1 LDKKGDEKPK
11 VPDHP
16 ACDSFRSG
24 TLKQATTMHS
34 LDFKEIVDRF
44 YPMLYR
50 FALSLARNEADAC
63 DLTQQTFSIWAAKG
77 HLLRDGSK
85 AKSWL
90 FTTLYRE
97 FISNRRREMR
107 WPKEELSE
115 VEHELPCAMPET
127 VDRFEATQ
135 VMEALQS
142 IDETFRA
149 PLVLFYLREHSYE
162 EIAHILE
169 IPIGTVMSR
178 LSRGKQKL
186 QQAFLNHQ
194 AQADS
199 NIVRLPMRKT
209 TGEPAHG

>member
-1 LDKKGDEKPK
+1 MP
-11 VPDHP
+11 
-16 ACDSFRSG
+16 
-24 TLKQATTMHS
+24 S
-34 LDFKEIVDRF
+34 LDFEEIVDRF

-77 HLLRDGSK
+77 HFLRDGSK

-115 VEHELPCAMPET
+115 VEHELPCALPET
-127 VDRFEATQ
+127 VDCLESAQ

-142 IDETFRA
+142 VDETFRA
-149 PLVLFYLREHSYE
+149 PLVLFYLQEHSYE
-162 EIAHILE
+162 EISRILE
-169 IPIGTVMSR
+169 IPLGTVMSR

-186 QQAFLNHQ
+186 QQAFLLRQ
-194 AQADS
+194 APADS
-199 NIVRLPMRKT
+199 NIIRMPMRKVK
-209 TGEPAHG
+209 GDEARG

>member
-1 LDKKGDEKPK
+1 
-11 VPDHP
+11 
-16 ACDSFRSG
+16 
-24 TLKQATTMHS
+24 MHS
-34 LDFKEIVDRF
+34 LDFEEIVDRF

-63 DLTQQTFSIWAAKG
+63 DLTQQTFSVWASKG
-77 HLLRDGSK
+77 HLLRDASK
-85 AKSWL
+85 VKSWL

-115 VEHELPCAMPET
+115 VENELPVALPET
-127 VDRFEATQ
+127 VDVLESAQ

-149 PLVLFYLREHSYE
+149 PLVLFYLQEHSYE
-162 EIAHILE
+162 EIGKILE
-169 IPIGTVMSR
+169 IPTGTVMSR

-186 QQAFLNHQ
+186 QQAFLRLQ
-194 AQADS
+194 APTDS
-199 NIVRLPMRKT
+199 NIIRMPMRKA
-209 TGEPAHG
+209 TGGPLRG

>member
-1 LDKKGDEKPK
+1 
-11 VPDHP
+11 
-16 ACDSFRSG
+16 
-24 TLKQATTMHS
+24 MHS
-34 LDFKEIVDRF
+34 LDFEEIVDRY

-63 DLTQQTFSIWAAKG
+63 DLTQQTFSVWATKG
-77 HLLRDGSK
+77 HLLRDSSK

-97 FISNRRREMR
+97 FISSRRREMR
-107 WPKEELSE
+107 WPKEDISE
-115 VEHELPCAMPET
+115 MENELPAAMPET
-127 VDRFEATQ
+127 VDVLEAGQ

-149 PLVLFYLREHSYE
+149 PLALFYLQEHSYE
-162 EIAHILE
+162 QIAQILE

-186 QQAFLNHQ
+186 QQAFLARQ
-194 AQADS
+194 AQTGPR
-199 NIVRLPMRKT
+199 IIPMPR
-209 TGEPAHG
+209 GEGESRG

>member
-1 LDKKGDEKPK
+1 
-11 VPDHP
+11 
-16 ACDSFRSG
+16 
-24 TLKQATTMHS
+24 MHS
-34 LDFKEIVDRF
+34 LDFEEIVDRF

-63 DLTQQTFSIWAAKG
+63 DLTQQTFSIWATKG
-77 HLLRDGSK
+77 HFLRDGSK

-97 FISNRRREMR
+97 FISSRRREMR

-115 VEHELPCAMPET
+115 VEHELPAAMPET
-127 VDRFEATQ
+127 VDCLESGQ

-149 PLVLFYLREHSYE
+149 PLVLFYLQEHSYE

-178 LSRGKQKL
+178 LSRGKLKL
-186 QQAFLNHQ
+186 QQAFLNRQ

-199 NIVRLPMRKT
+199 NIIRMPMRRAAKE
-209 TGEPAHG
+209 GEPSHG

>member
-1 LDKKGDEKPK
+1 MSIP
-11 VPDHP
+11 V
-16 ACDSFRSG
+16 
-24 TLKQATTMHS
+24 TTMHS
-34 LDFKEIVDRF
+34 LDFEEIVDRF

-63 DLTQQTFSIWAAKG
+63 DLTQQTFSIWAIKG
-77 HLLRDGSK
+77 HLLRDASK
-85 AKSWL
+85 VKSWL

-115 VEHELPCAMPET
+115 VEHELPAAMPET
-127 VDRFEATQ
+127 VDCLESTQ

-149 PLVLFYLREHSYE
+149 PLVLFYLQEHSYE
-162 EIAHILE
+162 EIARILD

-186 QQAFLNHQ
+186 QQAFLQ
-194 AQADS
+194 RQPSKDS
-199 NIVRLPMRKT
+199 NLIRLPAQKAQ
-209 TGEPAHG
+209 GEPSHG

>member
-1 LDKKGDEKPK
+1 
-11 VPDHP
+11 
-16 ACDSFRSG
+16 
-24 TLKQATTMHS
+24 MHS
-34 LDFKEIVDRF
+34 LDFEEIVDRF

-63 DLTQQTFSIWAAKG
+63 DLTQQTFSIWATKG

-115 VEHELPCAMPET
+115 VEHELPAAMPET
-127 VDRFEATQ
+127 VDCLESTQ
-135 VMEALQS
+135 VMDALHS

-149 PLVLFYLREHSYE
+149 PLVLFYLQEHSYE
-162 EIAHILE
+162 EIAQILE

-186 QQAFLNHQ
+186 QQAFARYQ
-194 AQADS
+194 IEPDS
-199 NIVRLPMRKT
+199 NIIRMPMRQSK
-209 TGEPAHG
+209 GGKSHG

>member
-1 LDKKGDEKPK
+1 
-11 VPDHP
+11 
-16 ACDSFRSG
+16 
-24 TLKQATTMHS
+24 MHS
-34 LDFKEIVDRF
+34 LDFEEIVDRF

-63 DLTQQTFSIWAAKG
+63 DLTQQTFSVWATKG
-77 HLLRDGSK
+77 HLLRDSSK

-107 WPKEELSE
+107 WPSQELSE

-127 VDRFEATQ
+127 VDPLESAQ
-135 VMEALQS
+135 VMQALQS

-149 PLVLFYLREHSYE
+149 PLVLFYLQEHSYE
-162 EIAHILE
+162 EISHILE
-169 IPIGTVMSR
+169 IPLGTVMSR

-186 QQAFLNHQ
+186 QQAFLHRQ
-194 AQADS
+194 ARMDAK
-199 NIVRLPMRKT
+199 IIPLPKPQ
-209 TGEPAHG
+209 G

>member
-1 LDKKGDEKPK
+1 
-11 VPDHP
+11 
-16 ACDSFRSG
+16 
-24 TLKQATTMHS
+24 MHS
-34 LDFKEIVDRF
+34 LDFEEVVDRY

-63 DLTQQTFSIWAAKG
+63 DLTQQTFSVWAMKG
-77 HLLRDGSK
+77 HLLRDSSK

-107 WPKEELSE
+107 WPKEDISE
-115 VEHELPCAMPET
+115 VESELPCAMPET
-127 VDRFEATQ
+127 VDCLESAQ

-142 IDETFRA
+142 IDETFRV
-149 PLVLFYLREHSYE
+149 PLALFYLQEHSYE
-162 EIAHILE
+162 EIAQILE

-186 QQAFLNHQ
+186 QQAFLARQ
-194 AQADS
+194 AQAGTK
-199 NIVRLPMRKT
+199 IIPMPKPQ
-209 TGEPAHG
+209 GDPLHG